1 MTLLYFWR
9 RLFGDDKQFR
19 QSLTNICGFYPNNVE
34 LYKMAFRHSSVA
46 QHVKSG
52 VSNSNER
59 LEFLGD
65 AVLGSVVAHFLFT
78 KFPFKD
84 EGFLT
89 KMRSRIV
96 SRQNVNKLAVKLGI
110 ESFIMKVNDARPGF
124 KSLNGDALEAFI
136 GAIYLDKGY
145 EVARDFILNRI
156 IKLHVDLEAIEH
168 TDTDFKSKMI
178 EWSQRE
184 KKAIRF
190 ELVGEE
196 GKGHEKFYTVNL
208 CIEGEAAGTGK
219 GFSKKI
225 AEQMAAENV
234 CLKLGV

>member
-1 MTLLYFWR
+1 M
-9 RLFGDDKQFR
+9 
-19 QSLTNICGFYPNNVE
+19 E
-34 LYKMAFRHSSVA
+34 LYKMAFRHSSIA
-46 QHVKSG
+46 SQIKSG

-78 KFPFKD
+78 KFPFRD

-96 SRQNVNKLAVKLGI
+96 SRQNINKLAVKIGI

-124 KSLNGDALEAFI
+124 KSMNGDALEALI
-136 GAIYLDKGY
+136 GAVYLDKGY
-145 EVARDFILNRI
+145 AVAQDFVLNRI
-156 IKLHVDLEAIEH
+156 VKIHVDLEALEH

-184 KKAIRF
+184 KKPIRF

-208 CIEGEAAGTGK
+208 CIENENAGTGK

-234 CLKLGV
+234 CTFLGI

>member
-1 MTLLYFWR
+1 
-9 RLFGDDKQFR
+9 
-19 QSLTNICGFYPNNVE
+19 
-34 LYKMAFRHSSVA
+34 MAFRHSSVA

-78 KFPFKD
+78 KFPFRD

-96 SRQNVNKLAVKLGI
+96 SRQNINKLAVKMGV

-124 KSLNGDALEAFI
+124 KSMNGDALEAFI
-136 GAIYLDKGY
+136 GAVYLDKGY
-145 EVARDFILNRI
+145 KVAQDFVLNRI
-156 IKLHVDLEAIEH
+156 VKIHVDLEALEH
-168 TDTDFKSKMI
+168 TDTDYKSKMI
-178 EWSQRE
+178 EWSQKE
-184 KKAIRF
+184 KKPIRF

-208 CIEGEAAGTGK
+208 CIEGEVAGTGK

-225 AEQMAAENV
+225 AEQMASENV
-234 CLKLGV
+234 CSTLGI

>member
-1 MTLLYFWR
+1 LTLLNFWR
-9 RLFGDDKQFR
+9 SLSGDDKQFR
-19 QSLTNICGFYPNNVE
+19 QSLKNICGFYPNNIE

-46 QHVKSG
+46 QHIKSG

-65 AVLGSVVAHFLFT
+65 AILGSVVAHFLFT

-110 ESFIMKVNDARPGF
+110 ESFIMKVNDSRPGF
-124 KSLNGDALEAFI
+124 KSLNGDALEALI
-136 GAIYLDKGY
+136 GAVYLDKGY
-145 EVARDFILNRI
+145 SVAQDFILNRI
-156 IKLHVDLEAIEH
+156 VKLHVDLESIEH
-168 TDTDFKSKMI
+168 IDSDFKSKMI

-184 KKAIRF
+184 KKPIRF

-208 CIEGEAAGTGK
+208 CIDGETAGTGK

>member
-1 MTLLYFWR
+1 
-9 RLFGDDKQFR
+9 
-19 QSLTNICGFYPNNVE
+19 
-34 LYKMAFRHSSVA
+34 MAFRHSSVA

-78 KFPFKD
+78 KFPFRD

-96 SRQNVNKLAVKLGI
+96 SRQNINKLAVKMGV

-124 KSLNGDALEAFI
+124 KSMNGDALEAFI
-136 GAIYLDKGY
+136 GAVYLDKGY
-145 EVARDFILNRI
+145 KTAQAFVLNRI
-156 IKLHVDLEAIEH
+156 VKIHVDLEALEH
-168 TDTDFKSKMI
+168 TDTDYKSKMI
-178 EWSQRE
+178 EWSQKE
-184 KKAIRF
+184 KKPIRF

-208 CIEGEAAGTGK
+208 CIEGEVAGTGK

-225 AEQMAAENV
+225 AEQMASENV
-234 CLKLGV
+234 CSTLGI

>member
-1 MTLLYFWR
+1 MSILSYWR
-9 RLFGDDKQFR
+9 FLFSGDKDFR
-19 QSLTNICGFYPNNVE
+19 QSLKNICGFYPGNID
-34 LYKMAFRHSSVA
+34 LYKMAFRHSSAA
-46 QHVKSG
+46 QHIKQG

-78 KFPFKD
+78 KFPFRD

-96 SRQNVNKLAVKLGI
+96 SRQNINKLALKMGV
-110 ESFIMKVNDARPGF
+110 ETFIMKVNDNRPGF
-124 KSLNGDALEAFI
+124 KSMNGDALEAFI
-136 GAIYLDKGY
+136 GAVYLDRGY
-145 EVARDFILNRI
+145 AVAQDFVLNRI
-156 IKLHVDLEAIEH
+156 VKIHVDLDALEN

-184 KKAIRF
+184 KKPIRF
-190 ELVGEE
+190 EMVGEE

-208 CIEGEAAGTGK
+208 CIEGEIAGTGK

-225 AEQMAAENV
+225 AEQMASENV
-234 CLKLGV
+234 CTKLGI